1 MRTID
6 EGPGRMN
13 AAELDRPPL
22 VRARNVS
29 KSFGGVRV
37 LNAVDLDVLPGEI
50 HGLLGENG
58 SGKSTFIKVLAG
70 FHEPD
75 PGAELQVNGE
85 DVPMPLAPGAFRDYG
100 MSFVHQDLGLM
111 PTLSVLENLR
121 LGTFS
126 RASRWAISWRKEAQ
140 AARELFA
147 EFALDL
153 DPAARVSDLS
163 GTERA
168 LLAIV
173 RAVHEMRTL
182 RGGART
188 GPGMLIL
195 DEPTVF
201 LPETG
206 RRQLFALMREI
217 AADGAAVLF
226 VSHDLDEVREITDRV
241 TVFRDGLLKATVDTA
256 GVSDADLVQLIIGRE
271 LPDYSAE
278 HVAISADGAVES
290 ELAVRVSD
298 LSDERLR
305 SVSFDLGAG
314 EVLGLTGLLGSGFE
328 RVPYLLFGAFAA
340 GSGSLE
346 IAGEKLLLPA
356 MDPVKAIAH
365 RMALIPADRQRDGSV
380 GSISVRDNAMLRV
393 IDRYT
398 SWRGL
403 QRRRMARDCERTL
416 ERFDVRPPIP
426 GIAYQS
432 LSGGN
437 QQKVLLAK
445 WLSAEPEMLLLHEPT
460 QGVDVGARAQIYRF
474 IHDAAGKG
482 CSVLCASSDYEQLAL
497 ICDRVLIF
505 DRGRVARELRGSE
518 ISKDRIAHECY
529 TLADRVDPT
538 GPAATDG
545 QADQVRAGGR

>member
-1 MRTID
+1 MSSSVVQD
-6 EGPGRMN
+6 LLP
-13 AAELDRPPL
+13 
-22 VRARNVS
+22 VVQARNVS
-29 KSFGGVRV
+29 KSFAGVRV
-37 LNAVDLDVLPGEI
+37 LNAVDLDILPGEI

-75 PGAELQVNGE
+75 PGGALHVNGE
-85 DVPMPLAPGAFRDYG
+85 EVPLPLPPGAFRDYG

-121 LGTFS
+121 IGTFS
-126 RASRWAISWRKEAQ
+126 RASNWAISWRREAR
-140 AARELFA
+140 ATRALFE
-147 EFALDL
+147 EFSLDL
-153 DPAARVSDLS
+153 DPSARVSDLS

-182 RGGART
+182 RDPSRT
-188 GPGMLIL
+188 GPGILIL

-206 RRQLFALMREI
+206 RRQLFGLMRDI
-217 AADGAAVLF
+217 AADGSAVLF

-241 TVFRDGLLKATVDTA
+241 TIFRDGSLRSTVETAT
-256 GVSDADLVQLIIGRE
+256 VSDAELIQLIIGRE

-278 HVAISADGAVES
+278 RQSTLVDDGAGPGP
-290 ELAVRVSD
+290 AVTVTD
-298 LSDERLR
+298 LSDERLE
-305 SVSFDLGAG
+305 SVSFALAAG
-314 EVLGLTGLLGSGFE
+314 EVLGMTGLLGSGFE
-328 RVPYLLFGAFAA
+328 RVPYLVFGALPAA
-340 GSGSLE
+340 SGSLE
-346 IAGEKLLLPA
+346 IDDGTLSLPA

-380 GSISVRDNAMLRV
+380 GSISVRDNAMLQI

-403 QRRRMARDCERTL
+403 HRGRLARDCQDTL
-416 ERFDVRPPIP
+416 HRYDVRPPVP
-426 GIAYQS
+426 ALAYQS

-445 WLSAEPEMLLLHEPT
+445 WLSADPKVLLLHEPT
-460 QGVDVGARAQIYRF
+460 QGVDIGARAQIYSVV
-474 IHDAAGKG
+474 HDAARDG
-482 CSVLCASSDYEQLAL
+482 CSVLCASSDYEQLAM

-505 DRGRVARELRGSE
+505 DRGRVARELRGDE
-518 ISKDRIAHECY
+518 ITKDRIAHECY
-529 TLADRVDPT
+529 TLADRAVPT
-538 GPAATDG
+538 SDIQPGEPTA
-545 QADQVRAGGR
+545 QHEAGEQ

>member
-85 DVPMPLAPGAFRDYG
+85 DVPLPLAPGAFRDYG

-290 ELAVRVSD
+290 DVAVRVSD

-328 RVPYLLFGAFAA
+328 RVPYLLFGASA

-380 GSISVRDNAMLRV
+380 GSISVRDNAML
-393 IDRYT
+393 
-398 SWRGL
+398 
-403 QRRRMARDCERTL
+403 
-416 ERFDVRPPIP
+416 
-426 GIAYQS
+426 
-432 LSGGN
+432 
-437 QQKVLLAK
+437 
-445 WLSAEPEMLLLHEPT
+445 
-460 QGVDVGARAQIYRF
+460 
-474 IHDAAGKG
+474 
-482 CSVLCASSDYEQLAL
+482 
-497 ICDRVLIF
+497 
-505 DRGRVARELRGSE
+505 
-518 ISKDRIAHECY
+518 
-529 TLADRVDPT
+529 
-538 GPAATDG
+538 
-545 QADQVRAGGR
+545 

>member
-1 MRTID
+1 MRPT
-6 EGPGRMN
+6 EQGSGRMTTT
-13 AAELDRPPL
+13 DQDGPVPL
-22 VRARNVS
+22 VEARNVS

-37 LNAVDLDVLPGEI
+37 LNAVNLDVLPGEI

-70 FHEPD
+70 FHEPE
-75 PGAELQVNGE
+75 PGGQLRINGE
-85 DVPMPLAPGAFRDYG
+85 QVPLPLAPGAFRDYG

-111 PTLSVLENLR
+111 PSLSVLENLR
-121 LGTFS
+121 LGAFS
-126 RASRWAISWRKEAQ
+126 RVNRWAISWRAEAR
-140 AARELFA
+140 AARVLFA
-147 EFALDL
+147 EFSLGL
-153 DPAARVSDLS
+153 DPATRVSELT

-182 RGGART
+182 RGGERS
-188 GPGMLIL
+188 GPGLLIL

-206 RRQLFALMREI
+206 RRQLFGLMREI
-217 AADGAAVLF
+217 AALGSAVLF

-241 TVFRDGLLKATVDTA
+241 TIFRDGAVTATVQTA
-256 GVSDADLVQLIIGRE
+256 TVSDAELIQLIIGRA

-278 HVAISADGAVES
+278 RVAEEQTTDDA
-290 ELAVRVSD
+290 AVRVGE
-298 LSDERLR
+298 LSDERLA
-305 SVSFDLGAG
+305 SVTFSLRAG
-314 EVLGLTGLLGSGFE
+314 EVLGMTGLLGSGFE
-328 RVPYLLFGAFAA
+328 RVPYLVFGALPAA
-340 GSGSLE
+340 TGSLE
-346 IAGEKLLLPA
+346 IDGERLSLPA

-380 GSISVRDNAMLRV
+380 GSISVGDNAMLRV

-398 SWRGL
+398 SWHGL
-403 QRRRMARDCERTL
+403 ARRRMARDCERL
-416 ERFDVRPPIP
+416 LDRFDVRPALP

-445 WLSAEPEMLLLHEPT
+445 WLGAEPRMLLLHEPT
-460 QGVDVGARAQIYRF
+460 QGVDVGARAQIYRVV
-474 IHDAAGKG
+474 HDAARAG

-518 ISKDRIAHECY
+518 ITKERIAHECY
-529 TLADRVDPT
+529 TLADRAEPAGA
-538 GPAATDG
+538 GPPGAP
-545 QADQVRAGGR
+545 ADR

>member
-1 MRTID
+1 MSPAVED
-6 EGPGRMN
+6 G
-13 AAELDRPPL
+13 LPL

-37 LNAVDLDVLPGEI
+37 LNAIDLDIRPGEI

-70 FHEPD
+70 FHEPE
-75 PGAELQVNGE
+75 PGSALWINGE
-85 DVPMPLAPGAFRDYG
+85 EVPLPLPPGAFRDYG
-100 MSFVHQDLGLM
+100 LSFVHQDLGLI
-111 PTLSVLENLR
+111 PTLTVLENLR
-121 LGTFS
+121 LGAFS
-126 RASRWAISWRKEAQ
+126 RASRWAISWRGEAR
-140 AARELFA
+140 AARELFR
-147 EFALDL
+147 EFSLDL
-153 DPAARVSDLS
+153 DPSARLSDLS

-182 RGGART
+182 RGASRT

-217 AADGAAVLF
+217 AAGGAAVLF

-241 TVFRDGLLKATVDTA
+241 TIFRDGLLKATVNTA
-256 GVSDADLVQLIIGRE
+256 EVTDSELVQLIIGRA

-278 HVAISADGAVES
+278 RAAVAENLAPEADTRI
-290 ELAVRVSD
+290 RVHD
-298 LSDERLR
+298 LSDERVH
-305 SVSFDLGAG
+305 SVSFALGTG
-314 EVLGLTGLLGSGFE
+314 EILGMTGLLGSGFE
-328 RVPYLLFGAFAA
+328 RVPYLVFGAYAA
-340 GSGSLE
+340 ESGSVE
-346 IAGEKLLLPA
+346 IDGETLRLPA

-365 RMALIPADRQRDGSV
+365 HMALIPADRQRDGSV
-380 GSISVRDNAMLRV
+380 GSISVRDNAMLR
-393 IDRYT
+393 ILDRYST
-398 SWRGL
+398 WRGL
-403 QRRRMARDCERTL
+403 NRRRIARDSEDILQRY
-416 ERFDVRPPIP
+416 DVRPPIP
-426 GIAYQS
+426 GIAYQA

-445 WLSAEPEMLLLHEPT
+445 WLCAEPKLLLLHEPT
-460 QGVDVGARAQIYRF
+460 QGVDVGARAQIYQVV
-474 IHDAAGKG
+474 HDAARQG

-518 ISKDRIAHECY
+518 INKDRIAHECY
-529 TLADRVDPT
+529 TLADRMVPT
-538 GPAATDG
+538 GPALSDG
-545 QADQVRAGGR
+545 PAE

>member
-1 MRTID
+1 MS
-6 EGPGRMN
+6 
-13 AAELDRPPL
+13 AAHALDATP
-22 VRARNVS
+22 VVQARNVS
-29 KSFGGVRV
+29 KSFAGVCV
-37 LNAVDLDVLPGEI
+37 LDSVDLDVLPGEI

-75 PGAELQVNGE
+75 PGSELAVNGE
-85 DVPMPLAPGAFRDYG
+85 DVALPLAPGAFREYG

-111 PTLSVLENLR
+111 SSLSVLENLR
-121 LGTFS
+121 IGTFS
-126 RASRWAISWRKEAQ
+126 RSRNWAISWRREAR
-140 AARELFA
+140 AARALFR
-147 EFALDL
+147 EFSLDL
-153 DPAARVSDLS
+153 DPAARVADLT

-182 RGGART
+182 RGSART
-188 GPGMLIL
+188 GPGILIL

-206 RRQLFALMREI
+206 RRQLFALMRDI
-217 AADGAAVLF
+217 AADGSAVLF

-241 TVFRDGLLKATVDTA
+241 TVFRDGRLRSTVETASVDDTA
-256 GVSDADLVQLIIGRE
+256 LVQLIIGRE
-271 LPDYSAE
+271 LPDYSDVREA
-278 HVAISADGAVES
+278 
-290 ELAVRVSD
+290 LAVDATTADAAVTVTD
-298 LSDERLR
+298 LSDERLE
-305 SVSFDLGAG
+305 SVSFRLGSG
-314 EVLGLTGLLGSGFE
+314 EVLGMTGLLGSGFE
-328 RVPYLLFGAFAA
+328 RIPYLAFGAYPAA
-340 GSGSLE
+340 TGTMTIDGETLSLP
-346 IAGEKLLLPA
+346 G
-356 MDPVKAIAH
+356 MDPVQAIAH

-380 GSISVRDNAMLRV
+380 GSISVRDNAMLQV

-403 QRRRMARDCERTL
+403 NRGRLGRDCQQTL
-416 ERFDVRPPIP
+416 DGFDVRPPLP

-445 WLSAEPEMLLLHEPT
+445 WLGADPTVLLLHEPT
-460 QGVDVGARAQIYRF
+460 QGVDIGARAQIYSV
-474 IHDAAGKG
+474 IHDAARGG

-505 DRGRVARELRGSE
+505 DRGRVARELRGAE
-518 ISKDRIAHECY
+518 ITKDRIAHECY
-529 TLADRVDPT
+529 TLADRDAPT
-538 GPAATDG
+538 GPAGDDAPGATTVD
-545 QADQVRAGGR
+545 DEAGGQP

>member
-1 MRTID
+1 
-6 EGPGRMN
+6 
-13 AAELDRPPL
+13 
-22 VRARNVS
+22 
-29 KSFGGVRV
+29 
-37 LNAVDLDVLPGEI
+37 
-50 HGLLGENG
+50 
-58 SGKSTFIKVLAG
+58 
-70 FHEPD
+70 
-75 PGAELQVNGE
+75 
-85 DVPMPLAPGAFRDYG
+85 
-100 MSFVHQDLGLM
+100 
-111 PTLSVLENLR
+111 
-121 LGTFS
+121 
-126 RASRWAISWRKEAQ
+126 
-140 AARELFA
+140 
-147 EFALDL
+147 
-153 DPAARVSDLS
+153 VSDLS

-182 RGGART
+182 RGEART

-290 ELAVRVSD
+290 DVAVRVSD

-393 IDRYT
+393 IGRYS

-460 QGVDVGARAQIYRF
+460 QGVDVGARAEIYGLVK
-474 IHDAAGKG
+474 AAVAGG
-482 CSVLCASSDYEQLAL
+482 MSAVIVASDFEELAHVS
-497 ICDRVLIF
+497 DRVLMI
-505 DRGRVARELRGSE
+505 
-518 ISKDRIAHECY
+518 
-529 TLADRVDPT
+529 
-538 GPAATDG
+538 
-545 QADQVRAGGR
+545 AGGRLTGEVRPPGLSAEGLMQAANQATNGS

>member
-29 KSFGGVRV
+29 KSFAGVRV

-85 DVPMPLAPGAFRDYG
+85 DVPLPLAPGAFRDYG

-271 LPDYSAE
+271 LPDYSTE

-290 ELAVRVSD
+290 DVAVRVSD

-314 EVLGLTGLLGSGFE
+314 EVLGLTGLLGS
-328 RVPYLLFGAFAA
+328 
-340 GSGSLE
+340 
-346 IAGEKLLLPA
+346 
-356 MDPVKAIAH
+356 
-365 RMALIPADRQRDGSV
+365 
-380 GSISVRDNAMLRV
+380 
-393 IDRYT
+393 
-398 SWRGL
+398 
-403 QRRRMARDCERTL
+403 
-416 ERFDVRPPIP
+416 
-426 GIAYQS
+426 
-432 LSGGN
+432 
-437 QQKVLLAK
+437 
-445 WLSAEPEMLLLHEPT
+445 
-460 QGVDVGARAQIYRF
+460 
-474 IHDAAGKG
+474 
-482 CSVLCASSDYEQLAL
+482 
-497 ICDRVLIF
+497 
-505 DRGRVARELRGSE
+505 
-518 ISKDRIAHECY
+518 
-529 TLADRVDPT
+529 
-538 GPAATDG
+538 
-545 QADQVRAGGR
+545 

>member
-85 DVPMPLAPGAFRDYG
+85 DVPLPLAPGAFRDYG

-226 VSHDLDEVREITDRV
+226 VSHDLD
-241 TVFRDGLLKATVDTA
+241 
-256 GVSDADLVQLIIGRE
+256 
-271 LPDYSAE
+271 
-278 HVAISADGAVES
+278 
-290 ELAVRVSD
+290 
-298 LSDERLR
+298 
-305 SVSFDLGAG
+305 
-314 EVLGLTGLLGSGFE
+314 
-328 RVPYLLFGAFAA
+328 
-340 GSGSLE
+340 
-346 IAGEKLLLPA
+346 
-356 MDPVKAIAH
+356 
-365 RMALIPADRQRDGSV
+365 
-380 GSISVRDNAMLRV
+380 
-393 IDRYT
+393 
-398 SWRGL
+398 
-403 QRRRMARDCERTL
+403 
-416 ERFDVRPPIP
+416 
-426 GIAYQS
+426 
-432 LSGGN
+432 
-437 QQKVLLAK
+437 
-445 WLSAEPEMLLLHEPT
+445 
-460 QGVDVGARAQIYRF
+460 
-474 IHDAAGKG
+474 
-482 CSVLCASSDYEQLAL
+482 
-497 ICDRVLIF
+497 
-505 DRGRVARELRGSE
+505 
-518 ISKDRIAHECY
+518 
-529 TLADRVDPT
+529 
-538 GPAATDG
+538 
-545 QADQVRAGGR
+545 